1 MSKLIV
7 TVDSASNLPNV
18 DTFGAS
24 DPYCIVEIKGLKS
37 KTKVIDN
44 DLNPVWKEKFEFDVG
59 PPLTAEDKVIITV
72 KDYEKIGSDK
82 LLGMCEISL
91 KDLVKGG
98 KQTIEVNAPLQ
109 DANKRAIGATI
120 KLMIAYI
127 GKKKDG
133 STANERQG
141 TVVDVRADDG
151 DSELD
156 YEVDEPDGDFGDPS
170 LEGHHDQ
177 HHRRR
182 AGGHHRRRRNV
193 GSAAR
198 RKTRSKLSNKPQDF
212 QIRVKV
218 VEARQ
223 LQGANISPVCRVTCY
238 NQMKQTRIKKSTN
251 SPYWGETFF
260 FNFHVSPADLM
271 EELVECGVFNS
282 RRLRSDALI
291 GAFKFDLGMLYEE
304 DGHAFL
310 HKWLLLCDPEDPQGG
325 AKGYLKICAVILGP
339 GDEAPSF
346 KQTANADEDEDIEAN
361 LLRPAGVQLRPATFT
376 LRVYRAEDLPRMDSE
391 MFQGVKKIFTGTSTK
406 ELVDPYL
413 VFQFAGKEVHTDT
426 KYTDDHPEW
435 NEELRIGLQFPSMC
449 ERIKL
454 QMFDWDRLTE
464 DDVIGTAYIDI
475 SLISA
480 QGESGYLPTFG
491 PAFINFYGSPREF
504 SELGDEFCALNE
516 GKGEGVAYRGRLL
529 AELRTELGETPDQ
542 SKGDISEDQLTK
554 VQKFLRRRKFRLHAA
569 FGSATMISEVDAPV
583 EFEISI
589 GNYGNKLDDTVPPT
603 ASTTQPTNAVFDG
616 VHYYFLPWGKTKPC
630 AVVDSQWEDISFR
643 LHAVNFLHKII
654 QRLDESIEKINVA
667 MKAKLPEEEQAQFVI
682 AALDDLILM
691 CNKDLPEWEPGQ
703 SPVNELDLYLTS
715 LRENQ
720 LKSIRAAAT
729 KLRAECT
736 SVEEALNELDSFRSQ
751 IRAVAVEPQN
761 SFPDVVIWM
770 LCADKRIAY
779 YRMPAYEV
787 LYCKNDDFRG
797 KFCGKVQNVLFKP
810 PSVKQ
815 NEENRLE
822 IPALVRLTVWLGH
835 EKDESEWLRMQ
846 REGSLSVLAETYEN
860 EWYFVKWMKSG
871 PGRPAWSD
879 ASGRVEILK
888 DKLTPPAGWKWERD
902 WFVSPELSLFYDKD
916 AGHSEFLEDV
926 YVNETRMPGGA
937 WQDAKVKYTDVK
949 GDPCSEFENI
959 KPPEGWRWK
968 DEWKVD
974 FNRPCDEEGWE
985 YTVEAS
991 MGGYV
996 PTEKMFHM
1004 CRRRRYIRP
1013 RVLISATSPIDETKK
1028 MPEEIT
1034 DPEQC
1039 WEYAIGFGQK
1049 FHANKR
1055 PVDLVRRR
1063 RWQRKLLPTKPGAPC
1078 FFNMTEKAGDN
1089 KALLAAPRMVLMY
1102 DKPRRWQL
1110 RAYVFQARDLL
1121 AGDQTG
1127 LSDPYARVIF
1137 HTRSGSPSGLT
1148 RPCAPPGTR
1157 LSYLTASKRSAI
1169 RRVWLTIRPRLWWRF
1184 STTISWARTSS
1195 LAGPLCSPW

>member
-24 DPYCIVEIKGLKS
+24 DPYCIVEIK
-37 KTKVIDN
+37 
-44 DLNPVWKEKFEFDVG
+44 
-59 PPLTAEDKVIITV
+59 
-72 KDYEKIGSDK
+72 
-82 LLGMCEISL
+82 
-91 KDLVKGG
+91 
-98 KQTIEVNAPLQ
+98 
-109 DANKRAIGATI
+109 
-120 KLMIAYI
+120 
-127 GKKKDG
+127 DG
-133 STANERQG
+133 STGNERQG

-454 QMFDWDRLTE
+454 QMDRLTE

-529 AELRTELGETPDQ
+529 AELRTELGETPNQ

-589 GNYGNKLDDTVPPT
+589 GNYGNKLDDT
-603 ASTTQPTNAVFDG
+603 PTNAVFDG

-654 QRLDESIEKINVA
+654 QR
-667 MKAKLPEEEQAQFVI
+667 
-682 AALDDLILM
+682 
-691 CNKDLPEWEPGQ
+691 
-703 SPVNELDLYLTS
+703 
-715 LRENQ
+715 
-720 LKSIRAAAT
+720 
-729 KLRAECT
+729 
-736 SVEEALNELDSFRSQ
+736 
-751 IRAVAVEPQN
+751 
-761 SFPDVVIWM
+761 
-770 LCADKRIAY
+770 
-779 YRMPAYEV
+779 
-787 LYCKNDDFRG
+787 
-797 KFCGKVQNVLFKP
+797 
-810 PSVKQ
+810 
-815 NEENRLE
+815 
-822 IPALVRLTVWLGH
+822 
-835 EKDESEWLRMQ
+835 
-846 REGSLSVLAETYEN
+846 
-860 EWYFVKWMKSG
+860 
-871 PGRPAWSD
+871 
-879 ASGRVEILK
+879 
-888 DKLTPPAGWKWERD
+888 
-902 WFVSPELSLFYDKD
+902 
-916 AGHSEFLEDV
+916 
-926 YVNETRMPGGA
+926 
-937 WQDAKVKYTDVK
+937 
-949 GDPCSEFENI
+949 
-959 KPPEGWRWK
+959 
-968 DEWKVD
+968 
-974 FNRPCDEEGWE
+974 
-985 YTVEAS
+985 
-991 MGGYV
+991 
-996 PTEKMFHM
+996 
-1004 CRRRRYIRP
+1004 
-1013 RVLISATSPIDETKK
+1013 
-1028 MPEEIT
+1028 
-1034 DPEQC
+1034 
-1039 WEYAIGFGQK
+1039 
-1049 FHANKR
+1049 
-1055 PVDLVRRR
+1055 
-1063 RWQRKLLPTKPGAPC
+1063 
-1078 FFNMTEKAGDN
+1078 
-1089 KALLAAPRMVLMY
+1089 
-1102 DKPRRWQL
+1102 
-1110 RAYVFQARDLL
+1110 
-1121 AGDQTG
+1121 
-1127 LSDPYARVIF
+1127 
-1137 HTRSGSPSGLT
+1137 
-1148 RPCAPPGTR
+1148 
-1157 LSYLTASKRSAI
+1157 
-1169 RRVWLTIRPRLWWRF
+1169 
-1184 STTISWARTSS
+1184 
-1195 LAGPLCSPW
+1195 